1 MSKPTTTPPEAKP
14 KFLDEELSR
23 TLLSEFLDGAPDK
36 KEPEGNKPAGDPP
49 AADPAP
55 EPKEEVPPAPAA
67 DPALEP
73 KPEPVKKKA
82 KAPKVEKPEPI
93 APPTAEEIGTSVA
106 KAVAREMRQNQQPA
120 PEVKPVIVVEDDL
133 PPAERR
139 LQNNLA
145 ALAKLYPDEY
155 GTVHTE
161 RKKFVDRL
169 RTYEQEWIK
178 NNPGEQFNPDAEE
191 HNEFYS
197 TDPMQKVSSEH
208 LAEAIAEQLMAE
220 KAREIE
226 QRIQQSERARQT
238 EPVAASVAAD
248 AANGIVKEL
257 GGDLAIKIN
266 PNGQIDH
273 ASYQAALE
281 ADPLRAPIIA
291 DAAERAAKISSE
303 VVRIYSGAVSLDPGK
318 NPEHL
323 AIVKFGSLMERK
335 MAALKP
341 DQWNDP
347 KGRSLEDFLPS
358 DKFWSLTP
366 AQRRIHWTFDQEDMV
381 NMVRGDIEKDTKNII
396 SAEEGRVSTIIAKRN
411 GGVPTATPKAQP
423 GNAPQRENQ
432 PAAPSK
438 PTSPSGRGQPNLAG
452 PTGGKPGGNKT
463 VEDSWIAGF

>member
-73 KPEPVKKKA
+73 KPEPMKKKA
-82 KAPKVEKPEPI
+82 KASKVEKPGPV

-155 GTVHTE
+155 GTVHTD
-161 RKKFVDRL
+161 RKNFVDRL

-178 NNPGEQFNPDAEE
+178 NNPGEQFDPNSEE

-208 LAEAIAEQLMAE
+208 LAEAIAEQRVEE
-220 KAREIE
+220 KAHEIE
-226 QRIQQSERARQT
+226 QRIQQSERVRQT
-238 EPVAASVAAD
+238 EPVAASVAAE
-248 AANGIVKEL
+248 AASGIVKEL
-257 GGDLAIKIN
+257 GGDLAIKVN
-266 PNGQIDH
+266 PDGRIDH

-281 ADPLRAPIIA
+281 ADPIKAPIIA
-291 DAAERAAKISSE
+291 GAAQAAAQLSAE
-303 VVRIYSGAVSLDPGK
+303 VVKIYSGAVKPDPDANPQHRSL
-318 NPEHL
+318 L
-323 AIVKFGSLMERK
+323 QFGADMERK
-335 MAALKP
+335 MATLKP
-341 DQWNDP
+341 AQWDDP
-347 KGRSLEDFLPS
+347 KGRALEDFLPS
-358 DKFWSLTP
+358 RQYWSLP
-366 AQRRIHWTFDQEDMV
+366 AAQRHNHWTFDQDDMV
-381 NMVRGDIEKDTKNII
+381 NLVQADIRNDARNSMESEEKRVNTII
-396 SAEEGRVSTIIAKRN
+396 SKRS
-411 GGVPTATPKAQP
+411 GGVPTATSKAQP
-423 GNAPQRENQ
+423 GNSPQRENQ
-432 PAAPSK
+432 PTAPSK